1 MAFGSVIEDLIDA
14 GAELDPSL
22 LGRLSGLGPEERDE
36 LRGRWATIP
45 ARRREEIV
53 GEIVRMADDDVGLDF
68 LPVLCVAL
76 QDAEPAV
83 RARAASG
90 FWETGDRTVI
100 RPLVGLIEDDA
111 SDEVRAA
118 AATALGHFVDLA
130 EAGRLIERD
139 VCRVREALRA
149 TLENGDE
156 APSVRRRALEA
167 LAPMRGCGVEEWIG
181 WAYRS
186 DDVLVRQSAVYAMG
200 RTCDPAWL
208 SVVLDEM
215 ESADPAMR
223 YEAANAARE
232 LADPEA
238 LASLHALVDDADPQ
252 VALAAVHAIGGIGGA
267 AARKVLQYHRDRADG
282 PVAEAAAEAL
292 RGLRADESDFS
303 MMDDRES

>member
-1 MAFGSVIEDLIDA
+1 MAFGSVIAELIDA

-53 GEIVRMADDDVGLDF
+53 GEIVRMADDDIELDF

-130 EAGRLIERD
+130 EAGKLIERD

-215 ESADPAMR
+215 ESA
-223 YEAANAARE
+223 
-232 LADPEA
+232 
-238 LASLHALVDDADPQ
+238 
-252 VALAAVHAIGGIGGA
+252 
-267 AARKVLQYHRDRADG
+267 G
-282 PVAEAAAEAL
+282 PGDAL
-292 RGLRADESDFS
+292 RGGQRRAPSWPIRRRWPRCTRWS
-303 MMDDRES
+303 TMRTRRWRWRRSTPSAASGGRRRGRCCSTTGTARTGPWPRPRPRRCAGCGRTSRTSR